1 MPPLPDLSGL
11 PLAELRAWEAA
22 LSAAIA
28 AAETS
33 GGGVASLYADEDGV
47 SVVLFFPTKS
57 EE

>member
-33 GGGVASLYADEDGV
+33 GGGASLYADEDGV
-47 SVVLFFPTKS
+47 SVVLFVPTKS